1 MRISDWSSDVC
12 SSDLFV
18 ARSREQLNI
27 DIPYISAWGIAG
39 PAFSTAAG
47 PSANGILT
55 STTVTIDG
63 PQDARRL
70 KFIQSYQDA
79 YKEEM
84 GGTVYAL
91 GAYDTLYLIN

>member
-55 STTVTIDG
+55 RTTVTIDG

-70 KFIQSYQDA
+70 KFIQSRSGERRVG
-79 YKEEM
+79 KECVSPCRSRA
-84 GGTVYAL
+84 TQSH
-91 GAYDTLYLIN
+91 